1 MLAASTWKNDI
12 CAFREEFAAN
22 RHPSEMQVSP
32 ERRNAVA
39 EAVGTWSF
47 SAHDFTDDE
56 LLYGALII
64 LQHALSMPEL
74 EKWRLSEGNIIF
86 SIL

>member
-1 MLAASTWKNDI
+1 
-12 CAFREEFAAN
+12 
-22 RHPSEMQVSP
+22 MQVLP

-56 LLYGALII
+56 LLYGALVI
-64 LQHALSMPEL
+64 LQHALDMPDL
-74 EKWRLSEGNIIF
+74 EKWRLSEGKVLAF
-86 SIL
+86 TLQALYTKSGRVTVP